1 MIEKT
6 NADQGS
12 SNSPPLPDSKLEQDW
27 QDILAERTVHDAD
40 PVVREEAEA
49 LRETILQKHQEE
61 LATDKTIHSESDQS
75 KELDRLLKRLEK
87 ENLLDESKPYTQ
99 TKWFRPFNFPT
110 GAFISVAAVLVIAL
124 TLWIAMPLP
133 DEPLLPQTSA
143 NFKEPPRFRSEM
155 VTQPIPVDSHRQ
167 SQKTA
172 RQLIEQLKALNVAYR
187 FTPLEDDGKLDWKL
201 EIYIPFE
208 PEQNV
213 LTFLQQWRLKEAEDG
228 WIQIVPE
235 IKQNQ

>member
-1 MIEKT
+1 MTEKT

-12 SNSPPLPDSKLEQDW
+12 SDSPQSPDSKLEQDW

-40 PVVREEAEA
+40 PVVRAEAEA
-49 LRETILQKHQEE
+49 LREAILQKYQEE
-61 LATDKTIHSESDQS
+61 LKTDKTIHSESDQS
-75 KELDRLLKRLEK
+75 KELDRLLKRLKK
-87 ENLLDESKPYTQ
+87 ENLLDESKPYAQ
-99 TKWFRPFNFPT
+99 TKWFRSFNFPA
-110 GAFISVAAVLVIAL
+110 GAFISAAAVLVISL
-124 TLWIAMPLP
+124 TLWIVIPSP
-133 DEPLLPQTSA
+133 DEPLLPQTST
-143 NFKEPPRFRSEM
+143 NFKELPRFRSEM

-167 SQKTA
+167 SRETA

-187 FTPLEDDGKLDWKL
+187 FTPLEADDKSDWKL

-208 PEQNV
+208 PEQNI

-228 WIQIVPE
+228 WIQIAPE